1 MSRTSLF
8 MRHSTTRTK
17 IPTHT
22 HRERSTQISTRT
34 DTIRVGSVDHLMLIG
49 LHDFE
54 SPDGPTFRQ
63 SRGRIVFDDGGHR
76 IGVGLVPSAVQI
88 TRGGGR
94 PRMGFVLRGVIVFG
108 QDHRRT
114 RVHAV
119 GQCTTQFFI
128 AHNNVGRVVT
138 VIATSSYLG
147 QRERERGV

>member
-1 MSRTSLF
+1 
-8 MRHSTTRTK
+8 
-17 IPTHT
+17 
-22 HRERSTQISTRT
+22 
-34 DTIRVGSVDHLMLIG
+34 MLIG

-108 QDHRRT
+108 QNHRRT

-138 VIATSSYLG
+138 VMASSYLG